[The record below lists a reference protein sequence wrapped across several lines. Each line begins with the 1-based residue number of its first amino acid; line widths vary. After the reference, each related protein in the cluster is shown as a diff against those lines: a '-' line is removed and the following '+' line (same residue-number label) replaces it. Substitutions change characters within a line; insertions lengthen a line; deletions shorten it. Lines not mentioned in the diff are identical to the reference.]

1 MNQEQLRKNPTTKK
15 SSSILSNLTKF
26 FLEKI
31 LLAIISIF
39 AIIPAIYYGSASW
52 LNIVFIWLLVIV
64 LAMLPSNIILKSLI
78 QKFSPSPETKDNQP
92 TPIIKHIFQRF
103 AVVLVMLFVMLT
115 SSVIG
120 MRLFGQSFLNKNCL
134 ACQIDARNYQAA
146 LWLIIAGADLNKPDN
161 VRQTPLIYAVD
172 RNQNWLA
179 KILVLAG
186 ADVNPNLARINNPLF
201 LAVSK
206 GNLEI
211 VEFLLQHNADPNT
224 TLNSTSLTTALKNNR
239 FDIAKMLLKYGADPN
254 LKDPLGMT
262 PLIHESKRGK
272 IENVRFLLQYPVDV
286 NISNNWNETALYWAA
301 VNQDTE
307 IILSLLA
314 KGAKVDSNNPAAE
327 IKNNTNEKTPLMVAA
342 SFGNK
347 ELMEILLNHG
357 ASISYKT
364 SQGEDVF
371 SIVSN
376 LNKENSELLALLTK
390 QSK

>member
-1 MNQEQLRKNPTTKK
+1 MSQEQSLEKSTVKK
-15 SSSILSNLTKF
+15 SSNNSNGLVNF
-26 FLEKI
+26 LLEKI
-31 LLAIISIF
+31 LLTIISIF
-39 AIIPAIYYGSASW
+39 AIIPAVYYGSASW
-52 LNIVFIWLLVIV
+52 LQIVFIWLFVIV
-64 LAMLPSNIILKSLI
+64 IAMLPGSIILKSLT
-78 QKFSPSPETKDNQP
+78 QKFFPTPKTKDNQP

-103 AVVLVMLFVMLT
+103 AVVLVMLFVMLS

-134 ACQIDARNYQAA
+134 ACQIDARNYNAA

-206 GNLEI
+206 GNLEL

-224 TLNSTSLTTALKNNR
+224 TLNSTSLTTSLKNKR
-239 FDIAKMLLKYGADPN
+239 FDIAKILLKYGADPN

-286 NISNNWNETALYWAA
+286 NISNNWNETALYWAT

-314 KGAKVDSNNPAAE
+314 KGAKVDSNNPATE

-347 ELMEILLNHG
+347 ELVEILLNYG
-357 ASISYKT
+357 ASTSYKT

-376 LNKENSELLALLTK
+376 LNKENMELLEILTRQRK
-390 QSK
+390 